1 MRPLSQSGLLCV
13 TNNDDW
19 YLKLTHQRGRDMRTK
34 SQTTRSAW
42 GVMIAAAAL
51 ALGACDAA
59 NEAIDAIDDIGN
71 DAEVYYYVSLGTSLS
86 VGVQPDSNGILLPTD
101 DGYADEL
108 YDRVKPG
115 FEAAGAEPRELRL
128 VKLGCPGETLDK
140 MANGGSCPYLAGS
153 QLEAAIDFLDDN
165 ADRVHLLTIDIG
177 GNDFRDADCIDTT
190 VDLTCATDVSAQIAT
205 DLAAVLA
212 ALNNAADPATT
223 IVGMNYYNPYLSS
236 WLDDAAGQTLA
247 VEAAQA
253 VSIVTDILGTTY
265 DTAGIPLA
273 DVAAAFQSDDF
284 VTIVSYP
291 LPAPNDQL
299 PINVANICDFTYM
312 CDADPVGPDI
322 HANRLGY
329 SLIADTLAAMLP

>member
-1 MRPLSQSGLLCV
+1 
-13 TNNDDW
+13 
-19 YLKLTHQRGRDMRTK
+19 MRTR

-42 GVMIAAAAL
+42 SVMIAAAAL

-86 VGVQPDSNGILLPTD
+86 VGVQPDSNGILLPTN

>member
-1 MRPLSQSGLLCV
+1 
-13 TNNDDW
+13 
-19 YLKLTHQRGRDMRTK
+19 MRTK
-34 SQTTRSAW
+34 SQTNRNAW

-86 VGVQPDSNGILLPTD
+86 VGVVPDPSGILLPTD

-108 YDRVKPG
+108 YDRIKPG

-128 VKLGCPGETLDK
+128 VKLGCPGETLKK
-140 MANGGSCPYLAGS
+140 MAEGGSCPYLAGS
-153 QLEAAIDFLDDN
+153 QLEAAVDFLDDN
-165 ADRVHLLTIDIG
+165 ADKVHLLTIDIG

-253 VSIVTDILGTTY
+253 VSIVTDILGTTF
-265 DTAGIPLA
+265 DTAGVPLA

-299 PINVANICDFTYM
+299 PVNVANICDFTYM
-312 CDADPVGPDI
+312 CDTVLGPDI
-322 HANRLGY
+322 HANRAGY
-329 SLIADTLAAMLP
+329 RLIADTLAAMLP

>member
-1 MRPLSQSGLLCV
+1 MRPKSQSGPLCV

>member
-1 MRPLSQSGLLCV
+1 
-13 TNNDDW
+13 
-19 YLKLTHQRGRDMRTK
+19 MRTR
-34 SQTTRSAW
+34 SQTSRSAW
-42 GVMIAAAAL
+42 SVVIAAAAL
-51 ALGACDAA
+51 TLGACDAA

-71 DAEVYYYVSLGTSLS
+71 DAEVHYYVSLGTSLS
-86 VGVQPDSNGILLPTD
+86 VGVQPNGVGILLPTD

-108 YDRVKPG
+108 YDRIKPA
-115 FEAAGAEPRELRL
+115 FEAAGAQPRELRL

-140 MANGGSCPYLAGS
+140 MTNGGSCPYLAGS
-153 QLEAAIDFLDDN
+153 QLEAATDFLDDN

-177 GNDFRDADCIDTT
+177 GNDFRDADCIDTA
-190 VDLTCATDVSAQIAT
+190 VDIDCATTVSMQIAT

-236 WLDDAAGQTLA
+236 WLDDAAGQALA

-253 VSIVTDILGTTY
+253 VSIVTDVLGTTY
-265 DTAGIPLA
+265 GTAGIPIA

-284 VTIVSYP
+284 ATIVPYP

-299 PINVANICDFTYM
+299 PVSVANICDFTYM

-322 HANRLGY
+322 HAKDAGY
-329 SLIADTLAAMLP
+329 RLIADTIAAILP